1 MRRLMAVLI
10 GVAMS
15 LPLAGQDVRT
25 ANMTDVAALPQILNF
40 EDQQAVGSPTG
51 WMASPAGTIFADNK
65 IVHDGKWAARLER
78 TADSPGG
85 FSSLH
90 RAIAMNFAGK
100 TAELHGFLRLDQ
112 VEGFTGLWMREDGED
127 GLVAFDNM
135 QRAQLKGTTDWKEY
149 FIQLPVN
156 AEGRQLFFGVLL
168 AGTGKVWVDDLQL
181 LVDGKPVWEAPKVER
196 PKTVFDTDKQFD
208 GGSGLA
214 LSTLNQVQIN
224 NLATLAKVWGFLKYH
239 HPLVT
244 QGKFHW
250 DYELLRILPA
260 ILQAP
265 DQSAANAVLL
275 KWING
280 LGPVAPCTKCAK
292 LDEGDLYLHPD
303 VQWIEDRTLLGT
315 ELSAALTSIY
325 HNRSDGRQF
334 YIELKEEVGNPAFK
348 HELSYKQL
356 KFPDSGFQLLALY
369 RFWNIVEYW
378 SPYRDVLGE
387 DWNKV
392 LAEFIPRIALAKDR
406 DEYQREMMALIARMH
421 DGHANLWS
429 SLNVRPPTGDCELP
443 VTVRFVES
451 QAVVSGLEAGAAARD
466 SGLARGDVITEL
478 DGVPVSKLVERWTP
492 YYASSND
499 AARLRDMA
507 ISMTRGNCG
516 EANVRI
522 RRGTEDLALKAKRI
536 SNNSADA
543 FPTHDLP
550 GEAFRML
557 SKDVAYLKLSAV
569 KAADAG
575 HYVEAASGAKGLIID
590 IRNYPSEFVVF
601 ALGSLLVGSDTPF
614 ARFTKGDLAAPGA
627 FHWTGPVLL
636 TPDKPHF
643 AGKIVI
649 IVDEISQSQA
659 EYTSMAFRAV
669 SGAVVVGSTTAG
681 ADGNVSPFALPG
693 GLSTMISGIGVFY
706 PDKKPTQ
713 RIGIV
718 PDVVVRP
725 TIAGIR
731 AGRDEVLEEALRQI
745 LGNTTSSDEIQKLAR
760 PSAP

>member
-1 MRRLMAVLI
+1 
-10 GVAMS
+10 
-15 LPLAGQDVRT
+15 
-25 ANMTDVAALPQILNF
+25 MTDVAALPQILNF
-40 EDQQAVGSPTG
+40 EDQQAAGSPTG
-51 WMASPAGTIFADNK
+51 WMASPAGTIFSDDK
-65 IVHDGKWAARLER
+65 MVHGGKWAARLER
-78 TADSPGG
+78 TANSAGG

-100 TAELHGFLRLDQ
+100 TVELHGFLRLEQ
-112 VEGFTGLWMREDGED
+112 VEGFTGLWMREDGE
-127 GLVAFDNM
+127 GETVAFDNM
-135 QRAQLKGTTDWKEY
+135 QRTQLKGTADWKEY
-149 FIQLPVN
+149 SIQLPVN
-156 AEGRQLFFGVLL
+156 AEGGQLFFGVLL

-181 LVDGKPVWEAPKVER
+181 LVDGKPVWEAPKIER
-196 PKTVFDTDKQFD
+196 AKTVVDTDKQFD

-214 LSTLNQVQIN
+214 LSSLSQVQIN
-224 NLATLAKVWGFLKYH
+224 NLATLGKVWGFLKYH

-250 DYELLRILPA
+250 DYELLRILPG

-265 DQSAANAVLL
+265 DQTAVNATLL
-275 KWING
+275 KWINS

-292 LDEGDLYLHPD
+292 LGESDLHLRPD
-303 VQWIEDRTLLGT
+303 VQWIGDQRLLGT

-325 HNRSDGRQF
+325 HNRSEGRQF
-334 YIELKEEVGNPAFK
+334 YIELHEGVGNPAFK

-356 KFPDSGFQLLALY
+356 KFPDPGFQLLALY

-392 LAEFIPRIALAKDR
+392 LVEFIPRIALAKER
-406 DEYQREMMALIARMH
+406 DEYQREMIALIANMH

-429 SLNVRPPTGDCELP
+429 SLKVRPPTGDCELP
-443 VTVRFVES
+443 VTVRFVEN
-451 QAVVSGLEAGAAARD
+451 QAVVSGLEAGAAAKD
-466 SGLARGDVITEL
+466 SGLARGDVIAEL

-507 ISMTRGNCG
+507 MSMTRGNCG
-516 EANVRI
+516 EANVHV
-522 RRGTEDLALKAKRI
+522 RRGTEDLALKPKRV
-536 SNNSADA
+536 SSEGNSG
-543 FPTHDLP
+543 FTHDLP

-569 KAADAG
+569 KAADAS
-575 HYVEAASGAKGLIID
+575 HYVEAAAGAKGLIID

-601 ALGSLLVGSDTPF
+601 ALGSLLVESDTPF
-614 ARFTKGDLAAPGA
+614 ARFTNGDLATPGA
-627 FHWTGPVLL
+627 FHWIEPMSI

-649 IVDEISQSQA
+649 LVDEVSQSQA

-669 SGAVVVGSTTAG
+669 PGAVVVGSTTAG
-681 ADGNVSPFALPG
+681 ADGNVSQFALPG

-706 PDKKPTQ
+706 PNKKPTQ

-745 LGNTTSSDEIQKLAR
+745 LGSTTSADEIQKLAR
-760 PSAP
+760 SSAP

>member
-1 MRRLMAVLI
+1 MRRLMAVFI
-10 GVAMS
+10 SVAM
-15 LPLAGQDVRT
+15 PLALAAQDVRN

-51 WMASPAGTIFADNK
+51 WTASPAGTAFADDK
-65 IVHDGKWAARLER
+65 MVHGGKWAARMER

-100 TAELHGFLRLDQ
+100 AVEFRGFLRLEQ

-127 GLVAFDNM
+127 GVVAFDNM
-135 QRAQLKGTTDWKEY
+135 QGSQLKGTAEWKEY
-149 FIQLPVN
+149 SIQLPVN
-156 AEGRQLFFGVLL
+156 AEGRRLFFGVLL

-196 PKTVFDTDKQFD
+196 AKTVVETDKQFD

-214 LSTLNQVQIN
+214 LSTLSQVQIN
-224 NLATLAKVWGFLKYH
+224 NLAALGKIWGFLKYH

-260 ILQAP
+260 ILQAK
-265 DQSAANAVLL
+265 DQTAANAVLL
-275 KWING
+275 KWISG

-292 LDEGDLYLHPD
+292 LGESDLYLHPD
-303 VQWIEDRTLLGT
+303 VQWIENKTLLGT
-315 ELSAALTSIY
+315 ELSAALSFIY
-325 HNRSDGRQF
+325 RNRSEGRQF
-334 YIELKEEVGNPAFK
+334 YIELHEGVGNPAFK
-348 HELSYKQL
+348 HELLYKQL
-356 KFPDSGFQLLALY
+356 KFPDPGFQLLALY

-378 SPYRDVLGE
+378 SPYRDILGE
-387 DWNKV
+387 DWDKV
-392 LAEFIPRIALAKDR
+392 LVEFIPRIALAKDR

-429 SLNVRPPTGDCELP
+429 SLKVRPPTGDCELP
-443 VTVRFVES
+443 VTVRFVEN
-451 QAVVSGLEAGAAARD
+451 QAVVSGLDAGAAGKD

-507 ISMTRGNCG
+507 MSMTRGNCG
-516 EANVRI
+516 DASLRI
-522 RRGTEDLALKAKRI
+522 HRGSEDLALKPKRV
-536 SNNSADA
+536 SDNNADA

-557 SKDVAYLKLSAV
+557 SRDVAYLKLSAV
-569 KAADAG
+569 KAADTG
-575 HYVEAASGAKGLIID
+575 HYVEASAGAKGLIID

-614 ARFTKGDLAAPGA
+614 ARFTNGDLATPGA
-627 FHWTGPVLL
+627 FHWTGPMAI
-636 TPDKPHF
+636 TPAKPHF
-643 AGKIVI
+643 AGKVVVL
-649 IVDEISQSQA
+649 VDEISQSQA

-669 SGAVVVGSTTAG
+669 PGAVVVGSTTAG

-693 GLSTMISGIGVFY
+693 GLNTMISGIGVFY

-713 RIGIV
+713 RVGIV
-718 PDVVVRP
+718 PDVIVRP

-745 LGNTTSSDEIQKLAR
+745 LGSTTSSDEIQKLAR